1 MKRKKYD
8 LRMFEDGSMLIEQ
21 KVKGKLSCI
30 FDKLVSLFIDWILRP
45 KCVFVKTLGNAV
57 SFFLSIVVVVVNI
70 VPYSFVL
77 SWLLN
82 NNFPLTNFLSLSIVQ
97 VPSFKNAI
105 YQIMIKAESGQRSF
119 VFFVKYLVLRTSSWL
134 SFNM

>member
-1 MKRKKYD
+1 MKKKYD

-45 KCVFVKTLGNAV
+45 KSVFVKTLGNAV
-57 SFFLSIVVVVVNI
+57 SFFLAIVAVVVNI

-77 SWLLN
+77 S
-82 NNFPLTNFLSLSIVQ
+82 
-97 VPSFKNAI
+97 
-105 YQIMIKAESGQRSF
+105 
-119 VFFVKYLVLRTSSWL
+119 
-134 SFNM
+134 